1 MSDTQQSL
9 EHHGK
14 FVPAYHFVLFPLG
27 MALLGLAAWELIRQ
41 PSLHSAAMVVL
52 VFVLLGSLLYARIFA
67 LQVQDRVIR
76 LEMRLRLQDLVS
88 DDLRP
93 RIVELTPGQMVALR
107 FASDEE
113 LPELVRQVLDEG
125 IRDRGEIKKRI
136 RTWTPDH
143 HRV

>member
-1 MSDTQQSL
+1 MSEQKQSL
-9 EHHGK
+9 AQHAK

-27 MALLGLAAWELIRQ
+27 MLLLGLAVWELIRQ
-41 PSLHSAAMVVL
+41 PSIHSAAMVVL
-52 VFVLLGSLLYARIFA
+52 AFVLLGTLLYARVFA
-67 LQVQDRVIR
+67 LQVQDRLIR

-93 RIVELTPGQMVALR
+93 RIAELTPGQMVALR

-143 HRV
+143 HRC